1 MTTMTTTHTGEPG
14 LRRDLLARVDGIRD
28 VLADTAPASEAA
40 RMLVPEAVD
49 ALNQAGLMRMNV
61 PRELGGWE
69 APPATQLEV
78 LAALAEID
86 TAAGWIAMVSNNSAG
101 FMGAFLPDAGID
113 EVFAGDGV
121 PICSGVA
128 APSGT
133 ALAVDGGYRLTGYWR
148 LCSGVHHSSWLRLT
162 AAIDGNPEHRVFAVV
177 PQSAVTI
184 HDTWHVLGL
193 RATGSSDVSL
203 SDEFVPAHRTLFSE
217 QRRRGGARYRLHG
230 LPASSHEHVGIAL
243 GLGRR
248 ALSELTA
255 AVAAKTRARNV
266 PAREAV
272 LADIGRLTLAVDSVA
287 ALAQASYA
295 RDLALLA
302 DDGVDAATVGLGGPA
317 LAAYA
322 TDVATQ
328 CVETAYRCVG
338 TLALYTPNVFE
349 RLLRD
354 VHGATQHVMVQDVNY
369 AQLGA
374 RRLAAAGT
382 PG

>member
-1 MTTMTTTHTGEPG
+1 MSSSTRIDEAA
-14 LRRDLLARVDGIRD
+14 LRQDLLARVAGIRD
-28 VLADTAPASEAA
+28 VLADTALASEEA
-40 RMLVPEAVD
+40 RMLEPEAVN
-49 ALNQAGLMRMNV
+49 ALNESGLMRMNV
-61 PRELGGWE
+61 PQELGGWE
-69 APPATQLEV
+69 AAPATQMEV

-86 TAAGWIAMVSNNSAG
+86 TAAGWITMVSNNSAG
-101 FMGAFLPDAGID
+101 FMGAFLPDAGVD
-113 EVFAGDGV
+113 EVFAGDAL

-133 ALAVDGGYRLTGYWR
+133 AVAVDGGFRLTGYWR

-162 AAIDGNPEHRVFAVV
+162 AAIDGNPERRVFAVV
-177 PQSAVTI
+177 PQSAVDI

-217 QRRRGGARYRLHG
+217 RRRRGGARYRLHG

-248 ALSELTA
+248 ALDELTA
-255 AVAAKTRARNV
+255 AVAAKTQARNV

-272 LADIGRLTLAVDSVA
+272 LTDIGRLTLALDSVTV
-287 ALAQASYA
+287 LAQHSYA

-302 DDGVDAATVGLGGPA
+302 DDRVDAATVGLGGPA

-322 TDVATQ
+322 TDIASD
-328 CVETAYRCVG
+328 CVETAYRHAG
-338 TLALYTPNVFE
+338 TLALYEPNVFA
-349 RLLRD
+349 RMLRD
-354 VHGATQHVMVQDVNY
+354 LHGATQHVMVQDVNY

-374 RRLAAAGT
+374 RRLAAAGA

>member
-1 MTTMTTTHTGEPG
+1 MTSSTHIDHTA
-14 LRRDLLARVDGIRD
+14 LREDLLARVEGIRG
-28 VLADTAPASEAA
+28 VLSDTALASEQA
-40 RMLVPEAVD
+40 RMLVPEAVH
-49 ALNQAGLMRMNV
+49 ALNEAGLMRMNV
-61 PRELGGWE
+61 PQELGGWE
-69 APPATQLEV
+69 APPATQMEV
-78 LAALAEID
+78 LAALAGID

-101 FMGAFLPDAGID
+101 FMGAFLPDGGVD
-113 EVFAGDGV
+113 EVFAGNNV

-133 ALAVDGGYRLTGYWR
+133 ATAVDGGFRLTGYWR

-162 AAIDGNPEHRVFAVV
+162 AAIDGNPEKRVFAVV
-177 PQSAVTI
+177 PQSAVQI

-248 ALSELTA
+248 ALDELTT
-255 AVAAKTRARNV
+255 AVGAKSQARGV
-266 PAREAV
+266 PARESV
-272 LADIGRLTLAVDSVA
+272 LIDIGRLTLALDSVTS
-287 ALAQASYA
+287 LAQHSYA
-295 RDLALLA
+295 RDLRLLE
-302 DDGVDAATVGLGGPA
+302 DEDVDAEKIGLGGPA

-322 TDVATQ
+322 TDIATE
-328 CVETAYRCVG
+328 CVETAYRCAG

-349 RLLRD
+349 RMLRD
-354 VHGATQHVMVQDVNY
+354 IHGATQHVMVQDVNY

-374 RRLAAAGT
+374 RRLAAAGVQA
-382 PG
+382 